1 MTISFYL
8 VLGISIIAI
17 LLIIKLIGERNRLNH
32 KDGHLR
38 WIYAAVLC
46 LMGLLSM
53 LTVRHYMY
61 PKDKEIFA
69 NADYH
74 LLEHRG
80 FLVNDGFELVK
91 NKYPRAY
98 APEESLWDTKSGSVI
113 LTRDTIFLSE
123 YHEPF
128 YVSVKKGKKDYS
140 FVLSNRANGL
150 DASTGFELTRNG
162 RTLYKMEITEFA
174 EDSCHY
180 ETVVKVGDDEIR
192 YPSTFKK
199 VIRKGYPLCDIIAA
213 TPEYT
218 FTEELYQILQG
229 TLIVRE
235 EIKIDNL
242 TYAGESNSSEVAG
255 IDLVIMPGQSW
266 YYDYN
271 DVLLSGSKVNAVT
284 DFTVPVDTT
293 FRTMFYSGIGRS
305 KTDVFKMSSKDD
317 RLELRYALPKM
328 QHFSKDHSRVFL
340 TSSVAAVMD
349 DPKEGGY
356 YYNIFDLDENRHHIN
371 AEMKYQVGTSTES
384 LAIEVMDMYSEN
396 PSDKIAVDAKTEFN
410 LSTHSSDVEWI
421 FGVRDLREENPLDW
435 GYIFRILF
443 IFIALVITR
452 ISFDYFL
459 RTQSLS
465 YLELAV
471 YVLLLCMATVRLII
485 SWRVS
490 TFVPIEDIAGP
501 MFGVMR
507 DGLTGWTW
515 FICIYPAVLLIC
527 SIFKGV
533 PFLANLVNGITDRFS
548 TMTSKL
554 DALCE
559 SSKVMNS
566 FIGPK
571 SRVITVFFI
580 GLFLCLIGS
589 KISFLNRLLNIPA
602 PLVLY
607 ILCDLWMVYKER
619 TMSEKLPWWRV
630 SLGLLLALYL
640 FQADA
645 GFIVI
650 FMIYLILLHCII
662 GPLTEMTGR
671 FSNKPII
678 KHLICI
684 VVGVIAF
691 AILKCEG
698 EIMIGLFNSISW
710 SSRIIYVAIVLSL
723 LGLVVFKVIPDCECI
738 AGARKN
744 RIIAYVV
751 SAVVAVIALAFTMKV
766 GDFIAGIVD
775 SKAHMKWRA
784 EVQKL
789 DESKDETIDDLMQEC
804 DFNSS
809 DITFIM
815 RSAHNQ
821 WFINQYFNE
830 GDRKLDDRYFQL
842 QPHSN
847 QGSTY
852 TTQTTDL
859 VITRYVTAEHGH
871 WPARLMLI
879 LFLMLIAI
887 YCFEIRFSDED
898 GKEDRVLLGTLV
910 LLFTLAL
917 LVYLSATNRIVFI
930 GQDFPFMSVQ
940 SKVAVIFPV
949 ALLLL
954 ATFPIMNDRM
964 NSETGMDGEK
974 LFKQK
979 RLIPIYLLGFY
990 LLAVCFIK
998 PLGQNQEETQ
1008 FDVSAIIQDV
1018 SSRVAVIDR
1027 DFERYQRV
1035 NELVDFPKDEVW
1047 TGFKEE
1053 ERFSKKLHE
1062 AMASDSVKFFASLL
1076 AYFDTEQLEKDN
1088 PEELLHMRKRN
1099 GIWHLSVNKK
1109 HFFIPSKKSVD
1120 EMWRGNVYAARVHR
1134 EFMFSDVKGDDMKTN
1149 YIDSTKEYES
1159 NMIPKHI
1166 RNKVENVKVVKFD
1179 KTWTDLNEPLIL
1191 VASKQARGSRQFFN
1205 IEAQAGSII
1214 GSGSRNQLST
1224 RVQQGDVLILNV
1236 LDNHREV
1243 EEVVAWKY
1251 DMEGDRY
1258 FAKNIWLN
1266 GRNRLFYPMGK
1277 EFIWSYQFANMVN
1290 SVYSNDEQYQDSSIR
1305 LSLDY
1310 ELHKKFSNLLDASNK
1325 TKVRS
1330 LTRATMDDLYM
1341 FAQKPFAKMCSQ
1353 GNRSS
1358 FYYDVNAQAVKY
1370 KKRMTAEIDRVLQE
1384 INRRIDRKISHN
1396 ADAAASQLMVSD
1408 AVYEATERL
1417 YEFTAVA
1424 IDGDGKIRLMYDH
1437 GKTRVVDPNNVSHF
1451 NQFISE
1457 MYKAGDNSSERDVFG
1472 NKTLQILPSGPGSTF
1487 KPIMYTAITSNQKL
1501 AWESIN
1507 VLTDYK
1513 SAAEHVKTEDEQ
1525 TRTSATMYDYYGG
1538 VKLEAIGEKPLV
1550 IDSYGALQYN
1560 NYLTHSDNLYHSVMV
1575 LLGMQPEGKQLDI
1588 MKPAGTGPMAFPV
1601 FTYNGS
1607 RMSFDPEKWFPDG
1620 ELDVHNGILNEGLSS
1635 NFNLKELMPDNDLR
1649 YTNYFG
1655 NSGKFEKLFNEA
1667 GSYRSWVFSETGSQ
1681 NVPDRALD
1689 PYIRTGFNQMFLG
1702 ASPLEVS
1709 PLQMGTMAMRLATL
1723 NKASDITTLLDD
1735 SSFKPEYEFFSNY
1748 GWNSDEEYFSFY
1760 KRQVLRQLRQVPK
1773 IGTATGLNPNTTRS
1787 GLRKWESQGYYVY
1800 AKTGTLND
1808 GRQGQSRDSR
1818 MKHLMVII
1826 SNTPLE
1832 DVQSIEELQKVK
1844 YYALYLSCIG
1854 IDKNSFSNSIFIPM
1868 IDAVVE
1874 SELFKKYMKE

>member
-1 MTISFYL
+1 MNISLYL
-8 VLGISIIAI
+8 VLGISVLAF
-17 LLIIKLIGERNRLNH
+17 LLIVKSVGERNRLNH
-32 KDGHLR
+32 KDRNLR
-38 WIYAAVLC
+38 WLYVAVLC
-46 LMGLLSM
+46 VLGFFSM
-53 LTVRHYMY
+53 VTVRHYMY
-61 PKDKEIFA
+61 PKDKDIFA

-80 FLVNDGFELVK
+80 FLVKDGFEVVK

-98 APEESLWDTKSGSVI
+98 APEESLWDTKSGSVV
-113 LTRDTIFLSE
+113 LTKDTIYLSE
-123 YHEPF
+123 YYEPF

-150 DASTGFELTRNG
+150 DASTGFELTRG
-162 RTLYKMEITEFA
+162 DKCLYKMEITEFGD
-174 EDSCHY
+174 DSCRY

-242 TYAGESNSSEVAG
+242 RYGGESNSSDVAG

-284 DFTVPVDTT
+284 DFAVSVDTT

-305 KTDVFKMSSKDD
+305 KTDVFKMSSKGDK
-317 RLELRYALPKM
+317 LELRYALPKM
-328 QHFSKDHSRVFL
+328 QHFSKEHSRVFL

-356 YYNIFDLDENRHHIN
+356 YYNIFDLDENQHHIN
-371 AEMKYQVGTSTES
+371 AEMRYQVGTSTES
-384 LAIEVMDMYSEN
+384 LAIEVMDMYSDD
-396 PSDKIAVDAKTEFN
+396 PSDKIAVDAKKEFN
-410 LSTHSSDVEWI
+410 LATHSSDAEWI

-443 IFIALVITR
+443 VFIALVVAR
-452 ISFDYFL
+452 ISVDYFL

-471 YVLLLCMATVRLII
+471 YVVLLCMATVRLII

-490 TFVPIEDIAGP
+490 TFVPIEDISGP

-507 DGLTGWTW
+507 DGMSGWTW
-515 FICIYPAVLLIC
+515 FIWIYPLVLLIC
-527 SIFKGV
+527 SLFKGV
-533 PFLANLVNGITDRFS
+533 PFLANAVDRFTGGFGRKS
-548 TMTSKL
+548 AEL
-554 DALCE
+554 DARCE
-559 SSKVMNS
+559 SSKVLR
-566 FIGPK
+566 FFFGPK
-571 SRVITVFFI
+571 SRVISVFLF
-580 GLFLCLIGS
+580 GLILCFFGS
-589 KISFLNRLLNIPA
+589 KISFFNRLLNIPA

-607 ILCDLWMVYKER
+607 VLCDLWMVYKER

-630 SLGLLLALYL
+630 ALGVALALYL

-650 FMIYLILLHCII
+650 FMIYIILLHCVI
-662 GPLTEMTGR
+662 GPLTQVTPNRKARKYLLCLGA
-671 FSNKPII
+671 
-678 KHLICI
+678 
-684 VVGVIAF
+684 GVAAF
-691 AILKCEG
+691 GLLKYEG
-698 EIMIGLFNSISW
+698 EIMIWLFNSISW
-710 SSRIIYVAIVLSL
+710 MSKVIYAIIVLAL
-723 LGLVVFKVIPDCECI
+723 IVVI
-738 AGARKN
+738 AYKLTHDNERIATVKKN
-744 RIIAYVV
+744 RLITYGV
-751 SAVVAVIALAFTMKV
+751 SAAVAVVALVFTVKV
-766 GDFIAGIVD
+766 GDKIAEIVD
-775 SKAHMKWRA
+775 GKAHMKWRA

-789 DESKDETIDDLMQEC
+789 DEENGETIDDLMQEC
-804 DFNSS
+804 DLNSS

-898 GKEDRVLLGTLV
+898 GKEDRALLGTLV

-940 SKVAVIFPV
+940 SKVAVLFPV

-954 ATFPIMNDRM
+954 ATFPIMIDRM
-964 NSETGMDGEK
+964 NSEIGMDGES

-979 RLIPIYLLGFY
+979 RLIPFYLFGFY
-990 LLAVCFIK
+990 VLTVLLIK
-998 PLGQNQEETQ
+998 PLGQTQEETQ

-1027 DFERYQRV
+1027 DLERYQRV
-1035 NELVDFPKDEVW
+1035 NDLVDVSKDSLW
-1047 TGFKEE
+1047 SGFKKEST
-1053 ERFSKKLHE
+1053 FSANLHA
-1062 AMASDSVKFFASLL
+1062 AMHSDSAKFFSSLL
-1076 AYFDTEQLEKDN
+1076 QYFDKEQMEKDN

-1109 HFFIPSKKSVD
+1109 HFFIPSKKSVA
-1120 EMWRGNVYAARVHR
+1120 EMWRGNIYAARIHR
-1134 EFMFSDVKGDDMKTN
+1134 DFLFSDVKGDEEKTN
-1149 YIDSTKEYES
+1149 YIDSTKEYEA
-1159 NMIPKHI
+1159 NLIPKRI
-1166 RNKVENVKVVKFD
+1166 KSKVENIYVVKFD
-1179 KTWTDLNEPLIL
+1179 KTWTPSDEPLIL
-1191 VASKQARGSRQFFN
+1191 ATSTDAKGSTQFYN
-1205 IEAQAGSII
+1205 IETQTGSIK
-1214 GSGSRNQLST
+1214 GKGAKNQLAT
-1224 RVQQGDVLILNV
+1224 RIKQGDVLILNV
-1236 LDNHREV
+1236 LDKRREV
-1243 EEVVAWKY
+1243 VEVVAWKY
-1251 DMEGDRY
+1251 GMEGDRY
-1258 FAKNIWLN
+1258 FAKSIWLN
-1266 GRNRLFYPMGK
+1266 GRNRLFYPLGK

-1290 SVYSNDEQYQDSSIR
+1290 SVYSADEQYRDSSIR

-1310 ELHKKFSNLLDASNK
+1310 ELHKKFSGILDASNK

-1330 LTRATMDDLYM
+1330 LTKVTMDDLYT

-1358 FYYDVNAQAVKY
+1358 FYYDSNEGKVKY
-1370 KKRMTAEIDRVLQE
+1370 KKRMTAEIDKVLKE
-1384 INRRIDRKISHN
+1384 INNKIGQKIRQS
-1396 ADAAASQLMVSD
+1396 ADGLVSQQTVSD
-1408 AVYEATERL
+1408 AVFEATERL

-1457 MYKAGDNSSERDVFG
+1457 LYKAGDNSSERDVFG

-1487 KPIMYTAITSNQKL
+1487 KPIVYASVTSNEKL
-1501 AWESIN
+1501 DWESIN
-1507 VLTDYK
+1507 VSQDYK
-1513 SAAEHVKTEDEQ
+1513 SAAMHVKTPAELKS
-1525 TRTSATMYDYYGG
+1525 TSATMYDYYGG
-1538 VKLEAIGEKPLV
+1538 VEVASVGEKPLV
-1550 IDSYGALQYN
+1550 IDSYGALQHN
-1560 NYLTHSDNLYHSVMV
+1560 NYLTHSDNLYHSVVV
-1575 LLGMQPEGKQLDI
+1575 LLGMQPEGMLTEI
-1588 MKPAGTGPMAFPV
+1588 MKPAGTGPEAFPV
-1601 FTYNGS
+1601 FTYQGS
-1607 RMSFDPEKWFPDG
+1607 RKSFDPEKWFPGG
-1620 ELDVHNGILNEGLSS
+1620 ELDVNEGILNEGLST
-1635 NFNLKELMPDNDLR
+1635 NFNLRELMPGSNNR

-1655 NSGKFEKLFNEA
+1655 KNGKFEKLFNEA
-1667 GSYRSWVFSETGSQ
+1667 GSYRSWVFAETGSQ
-1681 NVPDRALD
+1681 NVPDRALK
-1689 PYIRTGFNQMFLG
+1689 PYLRTGFNQMFLG

-1723 NKASDITTLLDD
+1723 NKSSDITTLLDD
-1735 SSFKPEYEFFSNY
+1735 SSFKPEYEFFNNY
-1748 GWNSDEEYFSFY
+1748 GWGSDEEYFSFY
-1760 KRQVLRQLRQVPK
+1760 KRQVLKQLRQVPK
-1773 IGTATGLNPNTTRS
+1773 IGTATGLNPNTTKS
-1787 GLRKWESQGYYVY
+1787 GLRMWESRGYYVY

-1832 DVQSIEELQKVK
+1832 NVQSIEELQEVK
-1844 YYALYLSCIG
+1844 YYAMYLSCIG
-1854 IDKNSFSNSIFIPM
+1854 IDKDSFSNSIFVPM
-1868 IDAVVE
+1868 IDAVVD
-1874 SELFKKYMKE
+1874 SELFKKYMEE

>member
-17 LLIIKLIGERNRLNH
+17 LLIVKLIGERNSLNH
-32 KDGHLR
+32 KDRNLR
-38 WIYAAVLC
+38 WIYAAILC
-46 LMGLLSM
+46 VMGFISM

-69 NADYH
+69 NSDYH

-80 FLVNDGFELVK
+80 FLVKDGFELVK

-98 APEESLWDTKSGSVI
+98 APEESLWDTKSGSVV

-140 FVLSNRANGL
+140 FVLSNRANGF
-150 DASTGFELTRNG
+150 DASSGFELTRDG
-162 RTLYKMEITEFA
+162 QSLYKMEITEFG

-229 TLIVRE
+229 TLVVRE
-235 EIKIDNL
+235 EIKIDRL
-242 TYAGESNSSEVAG
+242 SYAGESNSSEVAG

-271 DVLLSGSKVNAVT
+271 DVLLGGSKVNAAT
-284 DFTVPVDTT
+284 DFAVHVDTT

-305 KTDVFKMSSKDD
+305 KTDVFKISSKDD

-328 QHFSKDHSRVFL
+328 QHFSKEHSRVFL

-349 DPKEGGY
+349 DPKDGGY
-356 YYNIFDLDENRHHIN
+356 YYNIFDLDENKHHIN

-443 IFIALVITR
+443 IFIALVLTR

-471 YVLLLCMATVRLII
+471 YVVLLCLATVRLII

-507 DGLTGWTW
+507 DGKTGWTW
-515 FICIYPAVLLIC
+515 FICIYPLVLFVC
-527 SIFKGV
+527 SLFKGI
-533 PFLANLVNGITDRFS
+533 PFLGNAVDKISDAFS
-548 TMTSKL
+548 KRAAAI
-554 DALCE
+554 DIRCA
-559 SSKVMNS
+559 SSKVMNI
-566 FIGPK
+566 FLGPK
-571 SRVITVFFI
+571 SRVISVFVS
-580 GLFLCLIGS
+580 GLVICFLGS
-589 KISFLNRLLNIPA
+589 KVSVLNRLLNIPA

-619 TMSEKLPWWRV
+619 TLSESMTWWRA
-630 SLGLLLALYL
+630 LLSVLLTLYL

-662 GPLTEMTGR
+662 GPLTDMTGIFR
-671 FSNKPII
+671 NKPIMN
-678 KHLICI
+678 HLLYIFI
-684 VVGVIAF
+684 GVIAF
-691 AILKCEG
+691 AVLKYEG

-710 SSRIIYVAIVLSL
+710 SSRIIYTILVIGFIAFVAYKLTHDIE
-723 LGLVVFKVIPDCECI
+723 KI
-738 AGARKN
+738 ASVKKN
-744 RIIAYVV
+744 RLITYGV
-751 SAVVAVIALAFTMKV
+751 SSAAALVALLFTVKV
-766 GDFIAGIVD
+766 GDRIAEIVD

-789 DESKDETIDDLMQEC
+789 DDSKGETIDDLMQEC

-821 WFINQYFNE
+821 WFINQYFKE
-830 GDRKLDDRYFQL
+830 GDREEDDRYFQL

-898 GKEDRVLLGTLV
+898 GKEDRALLGTLV

-979 RLIPIYLLGFY
+979 RLIPIYLFGFY
-990 LLAVCFIK
+990 LLTVCFIK
-998 PLGQNQEETQ
+998 PLGQKQEETQ
-1008 FDVSAIIQDV
+1008 FDVSAIIQEV
-1018 SSRVAVIDR
+1018 SSKVAVIDR
-1027 DFERYQRV
+1027 DFERYQRM
-1035 NELVDFPKDEVW
+1035 NELVDVPKDEVW

-1053 ERFSKKLHE
+1053 KKFSKKLHD
-1062 AMASDSVKFFASLL
+1062 AMASDSAKFFASLL
-1076 AYFDTEQLEKDN
+1076 TYFDSEQMERDN

-1109 HFFIPSKKSVD
+1109 HFFIPSKKSVA

-1134 EFMFSDVKGDDMKTN
+1134 EFMFSDVKGDVKKTN
-1149 YIDSTKEYES
+1149 YIDSTKEYEA
-1159 NMIPKHI
+1159 NLIPKRI
-1166 RNKVENVKVVKFD
+1166 RSMVENVKIVKFD
-1179 KTWTDLNEPLIL
+1179 KTWTSSNEPLIL
-1191 VASKQARGSRQFFN
+1191 VTSKQAKGSRQFYN
-1205 IEAQAGSII
+1205 IESKIGSIM
-1214 GSGSRNQLST
+1214 GSGSKNQLAT
-1224 RVQQGDVLILNV
+1224 RVMRGDVLVLNT
-1236 LDNHREV
+1236 LDKQREV
-1243 EEVVAWKY
+1243 EEVVTWKY

-1277 EFIWSYQFANMVN
+1277 EFIWSYQFANMVS
-1290 SVYSNDEQYQDSSIR
+1290 SVYSDEEQYRDSSIR

-1310 ELHKKFSNLLDASNK
+1310 ELHKKFSNILDASNK

-1330 LTRATMDDLYM
+1330 LTMATMDDLYM
-1341 FAQKPFAKMCSQ
+1341 FAQKPFRKMRIKS
-1353 GNRSS
+1353 NRSS
-1358 FYYDVNAQAVKY
+1358 FYYDVSTNAVKY
-1370 KKRMTAEIDRVLQE
+1370 KKRMTAEIDRVLKE
-1384 INRRIDRKISHN
+1384 INRKIGQQISRN
-1396 ADAAASQLMVSD
+1396 ADDADTQLLVSD

-1424 IDGDGKIRLMYDH
+1424 IDGDGRIRLMYDH

-1457 MYKAGDNSSERDVFG
+1457 LYKAGDNSSERDVFG

-1501 AWESIN
+1501 DWESIN
-1507 VLTDYK
+1507 VSTDYQSDAIHK
-1513 SAAEHVKTEDEQ
+1513 KTEEEQ
-1525 TRTSATMYDYYGG
+1525 KSTSATMYDYYGG
-1538 VKLEAIGEKPLV
+1538 VKFDKVEEKPMV
-1550 IDSYGALQYN
+1550 IDSYNALQHN
-1560 NYLTHSDNLYHSVMV
+1560 NYLIHSDNLYHSVMV
-1575 LLGMQPEGKQLDI
+1575 LLGMQPEGRQLDI
-1588 MKPAGTGPMAFPV
+1588 MKPAGTGPEAFPI
-1601 FTYNGS
+1601 FTYKGN

-1620 ELDVHNGILNEGLSS
+1620 ELDVYNGILNEGLSS

-1655 NSGKFEKLFNEA
+1655 KNGKFEKLFNEA
-1667 GSYRSWVFSETGSQ
+1667 GSYRSWVFAETGSQ

-1709 PLQMGTMAMRLATL
+1709 PLQMGTIAMRLATL
-1723 NKASDITTLLDD
+1723 NKASNITTLLDEP
-1735 SSFKPEYEFFSNY
+1735 SFKPEYEFFSNY
-1748 GWNSDEEYFSFY
+1748 GWKNDEEYFSFY

-1773 IGTATGLNPNTTRS
+1773 IGTATGLNPNTVKT

-1818 MKHLMVII
+1818 MKHLLVII

-1832 DVQSIEELQKVK
+1832 NVQSIEELQKVK
-1844 YYALYLSCIG
+1844 YYAMYLSCIG
-1854 IDKNSFSNSIFIPM
+1854 IDKNSFSNSIFVPM
-1868 IDAVVE
+1868 IDAVVD